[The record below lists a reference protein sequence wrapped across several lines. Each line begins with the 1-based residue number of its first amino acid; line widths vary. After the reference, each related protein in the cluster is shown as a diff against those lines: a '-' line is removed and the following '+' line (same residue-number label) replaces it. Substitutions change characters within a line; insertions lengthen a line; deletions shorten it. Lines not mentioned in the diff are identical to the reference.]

1 MSELRYWVWL
11 SALQQVRPRAKK
23 LLLERLGGARG
34 VYFARQEDY
43 ERIEFLN
50 DNERR
55 ALCNKNIDA
64 ARRIITSCADR
75 EIRIITL
82 KDAAYP
88 LRLAEI
94 YAPPLVLYVRGQLPP
109 IDDSC
114 AVAIVGTRGASPYGL
129 KMAQQMGYGIAK
141 SGGVVI
147 SGLTRG
153 IDAAAAR
160 GALLGGGKC
169 VGVLGTAIDQ
179 EFESESTAYS
189 VLLYGAV
196 VSEYPPGARP
206 GAHAFRERNR
216 ITSGLSVATLVIE
229 APARSGAIL
238 FAHEA
243 LEQGREVYVVPG
255 NADSPSAEGSNKLM
269 MEGAH
274 PVLRAWDLMSE
285 FSGRF
290 PDVHEPD
297 RKAKLNEELVQ
308 DGIDRE
314 SEEPDDDD
322 GGEKK
327 KTGRRLSRFKKKRR
341 EKNADAKKDVDKPE
355 TEEYIDL
362 QKQLEGLSEAQLKI
376 VSAITAPHTHVD
388 DIIERCG
395 LPAAQVLGE
404 LTMLRIKGCVIDE
417 PGKRFSLNITQK

>member
-1 MSELRYWVWL
+1 M
-11 SALQQVRPRAKK
+11 QQVRPRAKK

-34 VYFARQEDY
+34 VYFARQDDY
-43 ERIEFLN
+43 ERIDFLK
-50 DNERR
+50 DTERR
-55 ALCNKNIDA
+55 ALCNKSIDC
-64 ARRIITSCADR
+64 ARRIITNCADR
-75 EIRIITL
+75 DISIITL

-94 YAPPLVLYVRGQLPP
+94 YAPPLVLYVRGKLPA
-109 IDDSC
+109 IDESC
-114 AVAIVGTRGASPYGL
+114 AVAVVGTRDASPYGL
-129 KMAQQMGYGIAK
+129 KMAQQMGHGIAEC
-141 SGGVVI
+141 GGVVI
-147 SGLTRG
+147 SGMTRG

-160 GALLGGGKC
+160 GALLAGGKC
-169 VGVLGTAIDQ
+169 IGVLGTAIDE
-179 EFESESTAYS
+179 EFPSESTAYS

-229 APARSGAIL
+229 APARSGALL
-238 FAHEA
+238 FADEA

-255 NADSPSAEGSNKLM
+255 NADEPHAEGSNRLM

-285 FSGRF
+285 FAGRF
-290 PDVHEPD
+290 PDVHEPG
-297 RKAKLNEELVQ
+297 RGSKLNEELVQ
-308 DGIDRE
+308 EGVELE
-314 SEEPDDDD
+314 SKKSDKAEDKHSGDD
-322 GGEKK
+322 EKPK
-327 KTGRRLSRFKKKRR
+327 PESKLSRWKKKRR
-341 EKNADAKKDVDKPE
+341 EKNEDAKKDVDKPE
-355 TEEYIDL
+355 AEEYIDL
-362 QKQLEGLSEAQLKI
+362 QKQLEGLSEPQLKI

-404 LTMLRIKGCVIDE
+404 LTLLRIKGCIIDE